1 MIHRNKE
8 RLQNEKSPEDL
19 ISEDF
24 QGFYVFVALAGQ
36 FSNQLLVDL
45 EAFSNLP
52 E

>member
-24 QGFYVFVALAGQ
+24 QGFYVFVELARR
-36 FSNQLLVDL
+36 FSNQILDDL
-45 EAFSNLP
+45 EAFANL
-52 E
+52 